1 VHPGVLPSG
10 GLPGPHPRN
19 LPGPTGVT
27 HMRSEVKS
35 KIKNMGL
42 QGSLLQAPA
51 GGLGADLKTT
61 PSWGGRSSPPGLNG
75 DAAELPNGLVV
86 RRYRRFV
93 AYRVA
98 GFDGVIELVAG
109 LLFRVSR
116 DSRGSVVYVNGRKIA
131 ALLGLGGTI
140 HPIDLSII
148 YATMA
153 KLGFEVVEQP
163 RSKAA
168 IINMGHPLIEKIK
181 AAKDVN
187 ETIEIIRKYLR

>member
-1 VHPGVLPSG
+1 MERSKPTQGPSQGEDAPALLGWGKPAGFGLAGKAGDTASSASVVKLPS
-10 GLPGPHPRN
+10 
-19 LPGPTGVT
+19 
-27 HMRSEVKS
+27 
-35 KIKNMGL
+35 
-42 QGSLLQAPA
+42 
-51 GGLGADLKTT
+51 
-61 PSWGGRSSPPGLNG
+61 
-75 DAAELPNGLVV
+75 GLVV

>member
-1 VHPGVLPSG
+1 MGVKTKDES
-10 GLPGPHPRN
+10 
-19 LPGPTGVT
+19 V
-27 HMRSEVKS
+27 
-35 KIKNMGL
+35 GL
-42 QGSLLQAPA
+42 QGFLLQAPA
-51 GGLGADLKTT
+51 GGTGADLKTT
-61 PSWGGRSSPPGLNG
+61 PSWGGLKRPPGLNG
-75 DAAELPNGLVV
+75 DAAGLPSGLIV

-140 HPIDLSII
+140 HPIDLSVI

-153 KLGFEVVEQP
+153 RLGFEVVEAS
-163 RSKAA
+163 RGKAVVVG
-168 IINMGHPLIEKIK
+168 MKHPLIEKIR
-181 AAKDVN
+181 AAKSIDDAIQV
-187 ETIEIIRKYLR
+187 IRRHLGE

>member
-1 VHPGVLPSG
+1 MERSKPMQGPS
-10 GLPGPHPRN
+10 
-19 LPGPTGVT
+19 
-27 HMRSEVKS
+27 
-35 KIKNMGL
+35 
-42 QGSLLQAPA
+42 QGEDAPA
-51 GGLGADLKTT
+51 LLGWGKPAGFGLAGKAGDTA
-61 PSWGGRSSPPGLNG
+61 SS
-75 DAAELPNGLVV
+75 ASVVKLPEGLVV

-98 GFDGVIELVAG
+98 GFDSVIELVAG

-116 DSRGSVVYVNGRKIA
+116 GSKGSVVYVNGRKIA

>member
-1 VHPGVLPSG
+1 MERSKPARNPGPGEDAPALLGWGKPAGFGLAGKAGDTASSASVVKLPS
-10 GLPGPHPRN
+10 
-19 LPGPTGVT
+19 
-27 HMRSEVKS
+27 
-35 KIKNMGL
+35 
-42 QGSLLQAPA
+42 
-51 GGLGADLKTT
+51 
-61 PSWGGRSSPPGLNG
+61 
-75 DAAELPNGLVV
+75 GLVV

-140 HPIDLSII
+140 HPIDLSVI

-153 KLGFEVVEQP
+153 RLGFEVVEVG
-163 RSKAA
+163 RGKAVVVRTD
-168 IINMGHPLIEKIK
+168 HPLIKELRGVGSI
-181 AAKDVN
+181 N
-187 ETIEIIRKYLR
+187 EAIEVVKRYLG

>member
-1 VHPGVLPSG
+1 MSSLRG
-10 GLPGPHPRN
+10 GLPGPHSRN

-35 KIKNMGL
+35 KIENMGL

-51 GGLGADLKTT
+51 GGLGADFKTT
-61 PSWGGRSSPPGLNG
+61 ASWGGLKRPLGPNASAVGLHG
-75 DAAELPNGLVV
+75 GVV
-86 RRYRRFV
+86 ARRYRRFV

-98 GFDGVIELVAG
+98 GFDSVVKLVAG

-116 DSRGSVVYVNGRKIA
+116 GSKGSVVYVNGRKIA

-140 HPIDLSII
+140 HPIDLSVI

-153 KLGFEVVEQP
+153 RLGFEVVEVS
-163 RSKAA
+163 RGKAVVVS
-168 IINMGHPLIEKIK
+168 MKHPLIEKIR
-181 AAKDVN
+181 AAKSIDDV
-187 ETIEIIRKYLR
+187 IQVIRRHLGE